1 MNTISVVIPAMNE
14 EATIADV
21 ISSVKQTA
29 LSNLKE
35 YIVEILV
42 VDDHSGDGTARLAAS
57 AGATVLANQYGRGK
71 GNALRY
77 GFEHATGD
85 LIVMLD
91 ADNSHLA
98 EDMPALIRPL
108 EGGAGLLIGS
118 RILGGSDEYTKLS
131 AFGNIFLTYIF
142 GVLHGRYLSDALN
155 GYKAFR
161 KDVFFNYTYTSSDF
175 ESRSNCWQT
184 LSEAATTLW
193 RFRVTS
199 ESGRGECRNQGL

>member
-1 MNTISVVIPAMNE
+1 MNSISVVIPAMNE
-14 EATIADV
+14 EATITDV

-29 LSNLKE
+29 LSDLKE

-42 VDDHSGDGTARLAAS
+42 VGDHSGDGTARLAAS

-108 EGGAGLLIGS
+108 EGRVGLVIG
-118 RILGGSDEYTKLS
+118 
-131 AFGNIFLTYIF
+131 
-142 GVLHGRYLSDALN
+142 
-155 GYKAFR
+155 
-161 KDVFFNYTYTSSDF
+161 
-175 ESRSNCWQT
+175 
-184 LSEAATTLW
+184 
-193 RFRVTS
+193 
-199 ESGRGECRNQGL
+199 